1 MRLILLLLVLAISL
15 PSAGFAQAKKGK
27 DAAPLVQDAPE
38 DAGNNI
44 YSWVDGRG
52 GWHFVDSL
60 DLVPARFKAQAKA
73 NATRVNRTE
82 PAPRLATAAAPAAA
96 PPPKPIHTPATQLDM
111 TPGERTLRV
120 RQLQRRLGEL
130 ESEIAVLEEGSVPN
144 SYVEAAGSE
153 EALTEAKLGELLSRT
168 EQEITEIRSELD
180 TLNAD

>member
-1 MRLILLLLVLAISL
+1 
-15 PSAGFAQAKKGK
+15 
-27 DAAPLVQDAPE
+27 
-38 DAGNNI
+38 
-44 YSWVDGRG
+44 
-52 GWHFVDSL
+52 
-60 DLVPARFKAQAKA
+60 
-73 NATRVNRTE
+73 
-82 PAPRLATAAAPAAA
+82 
-96 PPPKPIHTPATQLDM
+96 M